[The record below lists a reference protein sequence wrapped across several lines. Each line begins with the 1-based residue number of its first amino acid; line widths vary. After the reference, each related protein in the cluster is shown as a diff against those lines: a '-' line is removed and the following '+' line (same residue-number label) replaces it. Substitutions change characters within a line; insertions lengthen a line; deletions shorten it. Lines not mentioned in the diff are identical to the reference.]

1 VDASCPLC
9 GSLILTMGRSGRVTA
24 AEFHSLPLYRRRG
37 SAEGFAVCDD
47 CGRLA
52 ELPDLTLN

>member
-1 VDASCPLC
+1 
-9 GSLILTMGRSGRVTA
+9 MGRSGRVTA